1 MSKQGRDQGVWWLY
15 ILQQS
20 VVQSGLLLH
29 GVERSR
35 AIGEG
40 EGFLSPQIS

>member
-29 GVERSR
+29 GVILDAYLINR
-35 AIGEG
+35 AAHI
-40 EGFLSPQIS
+40 